1 MFVRY
6 EASMIKAVTGRAV
19 HTCWHQWHR
28 WWQWHMTDRAWLHR
42 LITKWAKNLECY
54 SLNIIVRPVL
64 IPILWNYI
72 LLSFDIE
79 FTQFIVSM
87 HTGCKLLI
95 GHEMRDGQSTV
106 SLSVSVS
113 LFWRE
118 NDADNLAKRL
128 SASFFCA
135 GLLPVITPHPGTL
148 HSPRWLPSSQV
159 AKPQLLQPRR
169 VFLREKGLVS
179 SDF

>member
-1 MFVRY
+1 MDIFQREHMEPTHHLRYRPLPTPTHYHPLPTMMPYRPNSRTIYHFVG
-6 EASMIKAVTGRAV
+6 M
-19 HTCWHQWHR
+19 
-28 WWQWHMTDRAWLHR
+28 
-42 LITKWAKNLECY
+42 
-54 SLNIIVRPVL
+54 P
-64 IPILWNYI
+64 IP
-72 LLSFDIE
+72 F
-79 FTQFIVSM
+79 VS
-87 HTGCKLLI
+87 G
-95 GHEMRDGQSTV
+95 DGQSAV

-118 NDADNLAKRL
+118 NDADNPAKRL

-169 VFLREKGLVS
+169 VFPKGKRA
-179 SDF
+179 